1 MTKLE
6 QEEQEYISFIFKLT
20 NKANEFTKDYNKLSD
35 KNKYRVQLFFK
46 EIVHKSSLI
55 RILLK

>member
-6 QEEQEYISFIFKLT
+6 QEEQEYISFILKLT

>member
-46 EIVHKSSLI
+46 EIVNKSSLI